1 MFENGFITD
10 PLCLGPNNT
19 VADVLEVKKKFGF
32 CGIPITQD
40 GKMNSKLLGI
50 VTGRDI
56 DFLHGNDGS
65 LKF

>member
-19 VADVLEVKKKFGF
+19 VSDVLEVKKKFGF

-40 GKMNSKLLGI
+40 GKMNSKLLGM
-50 VTGRDI
+50 VTRRDI
-56 DFLHGNDGS
+56 DFLHGKPFS
-65 LKF
+65 E